1 MRRSFGRS
9 FLSTAAMAGLVVGLC
24 GSSAFAQ
31 PKGEKPAAPKAQ
43 PTGKPATPA
52 DKPAPKAK
60 PKTEKQKQEEAKALF
75 AEGKTKFDAG
85 DYAGAYQAFKTADE
99 LVPDPPVPK
108 FKMAEALDKQGDVEG
123 AIKAYETF
131 LAAKPRADKDK
142 ERIDT
147 ANARISA
154 LKVAPADVK
163 VVIAPPE
170 AAAAALTLDGAPVT
184 GNPVKVPPGKHTIG
198 AKLEGF
204 EDGKVDVEVARGE
217 KKEVS
222 IAMTAK
228 AGAVVADKPADK
240 PGDKP
245 ADKPPPA
252 AEPSSGS
259 SIIPAAVTL
268 SLAGAGVVVGA
279 VFGGLALKS
288 KGEFEDTPTQDLF
301 DETERNAL
309 IADMSFGVAL
319 TFGVTGLVLLL
330 TDSGEEAPKDEK
342 KPEEKKATFRFAPYG
357 GPSGAG
363 AVGVVTF

>member
-1 MRRSFGRS
+1 
-9 FLSTAAMAGLVVGLC
+9 MAGLVVGLC
-24 GSSAFAQ
+24 GSTAFAQ
-31 PKGEKPAAPKAQ
+31 PKAEKPAAPGKA
-43 PTGKPATPA
+43 PEKGAPA
-52 DKPAPKAK
+52 KPAPPPEKGPKPK
-60 PKTEKQKQEEAKALF
+60 PKTAAQKQEAAKALF
-75 AEGKTKFDAG
+75 AEGKSKFESG

-108 FKMAEALDKQGDVEG
+108 YRMAEALDKQGDVEG
-123 AIKAYETF
+123 AIKAYEAF
-131 LAAKPRADKDK
+131 LAAKTRPDKDK

-147 ANARISA
+147 ANARIAA

-163 VVIAPPE
+163 VVIAPAE
-170 AAAAALTLDGAPVT
+170 AAAAALSLDGAPVT

-204 EDGKVDVEVARGE
+204 EDGKVEVDVVRGE

-222 IAMTAK
+222 LTLVAK
-228 AGAVVADKPADK
+228 AAAVAVDKPVDKPA
-240 PGDKP
+240 PT
-245 ADKPPPA
+245 PPP
-252 AEPSSGS
+252 ETSSGS
-259 SIIPAAVTL
+259 SVIPAAVTL

-330 TDSGEEAPKDEK
+330 TDSGPAEEAPKDDK
-342 KPEEKKATFRFAPYG
+342 KPEEKKASFRFAPYG
-357 GPSGAG
+357 GPNGGG
-363 AVGVVTF
+363 AVGIVQF